1 VRLRTIAMLVRK
13 RTLCLSNSD
22 EEMTTPTD
30 PAYIE
35 KQYFVRG
42 MIPEHPQIFARWAER
57 SAAARAKLHCEL
69 NIRFGVNDSVSEDET
84 LDIFFAHGAPKKF
97 LLFMHGGY
105 WRSLDKSDHSMLA
118 EEFVRHGVSVA
129 FNNYSLAP
137 KVPIAEIV
145 RQARAATAWCA
156 RNAARYGLPA
166 QEIYLAGHSA
176 GGHLSA
182 MQLTADWKTLAPDL
196 PPNFI
201 KGAFG
206 VSGLYDL
213 APLLHVSF
221 NSDLR
226 LTEDQIAP
234 LSPAGMR
241 PRVRAPLYL
250 SVGGA
255 ESDEFK
261 RQTRLL
267 AEKWSELGVT
277 EIAMPG
283 FNHLVVIEELANRD
297 SALFKAALRM
307 MGSGA

>member
-1 VRLRTIAMLVRK
+1 MSTQL
-13 RTLCLSNSD
+13 
-22 EEMTTPTD
+22 TD
-30 PAYIE
+30 PADFE

-57 SAAARAKLHCEL
+57 SAATRGKLHCEL
-69 NIRFGVNDSVSEDET
+69 NIGFGESEDET
-84 LDIFFAHGAPKKF
+84 LDIFFALGAPKKF

-105 WRSLDKSDHSMLA
+105 WRSLDKSDHSQLA
-118 EEFVRHGVSVA
+118 QAFVRHGVTVA
-129 FNNYSLAP
+129 LNNYALAP
-137 KVPIAEIV
+137 KVPLAQIV

-166 QEIYLAGHSA
+166 HEVYVAGHSA
-176 GGHLSA
+176 GGHLTA

-196 PPNFI
+196 PANFI
-201 KGAFG
+201 KGALA

-213 APLLHVSF
+213 APLMHVSL

-226 LTEDQIAP
+226 LTPDQIAP
-234 LSPAGMR
+234 LSPAGMQ
-241 PRVRAPLYL
+241 PTVRAPLYL

-261 RQTRLL
+261 RQTSLL
-267 AEKWSELGVT
+267 AEKWRELGVT

-283 FNHLVVIEELANRD
+283 FNHLVVIEELANAD
-297 SALFKAALRM
+297 SALFKAAMRM
-307 MGSGA
+307 MGLA